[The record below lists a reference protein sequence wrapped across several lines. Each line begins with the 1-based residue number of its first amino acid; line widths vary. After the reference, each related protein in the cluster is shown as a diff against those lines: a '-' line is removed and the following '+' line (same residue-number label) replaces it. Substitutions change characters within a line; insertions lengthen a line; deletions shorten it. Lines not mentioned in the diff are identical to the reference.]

1 VEQLRAIGVAISKR
15 QVMRLLIAG
24 QDEFLAEAQ

>member
-1 VEQLRAIGVAISKR
+1 VAQLRGIGVSISKR

-24 QDEFLAEAQ
+24 QDGFLTEV